1 METGLNKSNITDGD
15 SNNKNCSYCNKPF
28 TEKLWCKECDPFRI
42 IEGWTSGNPNV
53 DKFIKDTMYDIKIHS
68 NRFFEWIPFDKFTD
82 IKEIGRGGFSKVYSA
97 TRIDG
102 KSFYYKDNDGNYRKE
117 VHGPEKVA
125 LRRLNGSQNMSD
137 KYLSELKLHWNLF
150 KAYGIKPYGLTKD
163 PETKEFIM
171 IMELANESLRNTISS
186 NFNNILWS
194 DKLKILYEILTDLRR
209 LHELGYFHKDIH
221 SGNIL
226 KFRGL
231 FDEDIMYYISDFG
244 LCGPSNEQK
253 SDGKVYGVL
262 PYIAPEVL
270 SGKPY
275 TTSSDIYSIGI
286 LMTELSSGKLP
297 FYNKKHDLNLA
308 LEICDGLR
316 PEFGK
321 GTPEIYRK
329 LAYNCMNAHP
339 KERPTA
345 KDLEWIFYFWSSSGD
360 RTEHSGH
367 KKKEIQVAFEEADK
381 EIPNISTS
389 YEKDSDAVY
398 TSRAFA
404 FSNSLPEPS
413 NSYFLTAHINN
424 RENDFDPYLDDKEI
438 NLLFESIL
446 KQDKH
451 DNE

>member
-171 IMELANESLRNTISS
+171 IMELANESLRNTIS
-186 NFNNILWS
+186 
-194 DKLKILYEILTDLRR
+194 R
-209 LHELGYFHKDIH
+209 YFHKDIH

-275 TTSSDIYSIGI
+275 TTSSDIYSI
-286 LMTELSSGKLP
+286 
-297 FYNKKHDLNLA
+297 A